1 MRKTFSVPSSVGY
14 AQNYY
19 VLRTEAGRREW
30 VDCWRGLL
38 GIDDGR
44 GGVTWFRHLEGQYF
58 AMVEHDQELTE
69 EMLRCLPPDHGSRE
83 ANAFVEMIVN
93 YTDAAHPQYNPQFH
107 ADVVAENPSYWRP
120 IARA

>member
-1 MRKTFSVPSSVGY
+1 MRTTFSVPSPVGY

-30 VDCWRGLL
+30 VDCWRWLL
-38 GIDDGR
+38 GIEDGR
-44 GGVTWFRHLEGQYF
+44 GGVTWFRPLEDQYF
-58 AMVEHDQELTE
+58 EMVDHYQEMTV
-69 EMLRCLPPDHGSRE
+69 EMLRCLTPDHGSRE
-83 ANAFVEMIVN
+83 ANALAEMIVKF
-93 YTDAAHPQYNPQFH
+93 TDAAHPQYRPDFH